1 MINLEHQNPSTV
13 RRDENSVN
21 VAGMMRK
28 EEQLRLKLDQE
39 KQAKHELV
47 ERLTTE
53 KEEIKLKTKQVVDM
67 FKQRLSTVENELNCC
82 KNVNMQQTTRHDFTQ
97 NLLNQHLS
105 KWRSWHSFLQFS
117 DSIGSF
123 ADFLLDQPMQFI
135 TTSFEHS
142 CTIEISSS
150 ADIPGLMISELDS
163 IIKLCNDTECNYKV
177 EDIVYLTV
185 RPAIQDVNTTTNT
198 MLTNSITT
206 TATSNSHSQYISEQK
221 SLYETTTTKDPSS
234 SIKRK
239 PLLEVD
245 LNTNTS
251 SSRQVLSSPLRSK
264 RTSILNTPTRQ
275 QKQQST
281 ESFSIY
287 KDNSGSSS
295 DEMIL
300 SDEDRQQSTTITTT
314 RDTATTVIHTTDA
327 TTNTTAASCS
337 ITTATDINTTA
348 SSSTGSSSSSN
359 NNNSDVQSELFLLQE
374 KLEKSD
380 QIIDTLTVKC
390 QYLETTLTK
399 ERELHTS
406 QIEENLIENN
416 KQMDLLNKKI
426 IKLKNKLEKNQYETA
441 EINSILQQNND
452 KYSNLQLNHTIEIEN
467 LNNSINMYNNTI
479 INLENEIE
487 KLNKELIIP
496 TTTINTLENQLI
508 NSNNE
513 YKILLNKFEVKDITL
528 YEQKNTI
535 LLLQKEINQNN
546 EKIHEINT
554 DKERIEIDF
563 IKSVEKQLETS
574 NKYDIIIEN
583 YSMKDEDNS
592 NKYINYIQKVSIVLL
607 YIIYI
612 ICSYF

>member
-1 MINLEHQNPSTV
+1 
-13 RRDENSVN
+13 
-21 VAGMMRK
+21 MRWYCRTRIDSN
-28 EEQLRLKLDQE
+28 QL
-39 KQAKHELV
+39 
-47 ERLTTE
+47 
-53 KEEIKLKTKQVVDM
+53 
-67 FKQRLSTVENELNCC
+67 
-82 KNVNMQQTTRHDFTQ
+82 
-97 NLLNQHLS
+97 LL
-105 KWRSWHSFLQFS
+105 
-117 DSIGSF
+117 
-123 ADFLLDQPMQFI
+123 
-135 TTSFEHS
+135 
-142 CTIEISSS
+142 
-150 ADIPGLMISELDS
+150 
-163 IIKLCNDTECNYKV
+163 
-177 EDIVYLTV
+177 
-185 RPAIQDVNTTTNT
+185 
-198 MLTNSITT
+198 
-206 TATSNSHSQYISEQK
+206 
-221 SLYETTTTKDPSS
+221 
-234 SIKRK
+234 
-239 PLLEVD
+239 
-245 LNTNTS
+245 
-251 SSRQVLSSPLRSK
+251 
-264 RTSILNTPTRQ
+264 
-275 QKQQST
+275 
-281 ESFSIY
+281 
-287 KDNSGSSS
+287 
-295 DEMIL
+295 
-300 SDEDRQQSTTITTT
+300 
-314 RDTATTVIHTTDA
+314 HTTDA

-479 INLENEIE
+479 INLENEIQ

-513 YKILLNKFEVKDITL
+513 YKILLNKYEVKDITL

-535 LLLQKEINQNN
+535 LLLQKEINHNN

-574 NKYDIIIEN
+574 NKYDIVIEN
-583 YSMKDEDNS
+583 YSMRYEDNS